1 MNKLKFLLLSI
12 FLFVIGC
19 SSSKPTNTFEDFRCY
34 PKAVYLIR
42 HAEKMIIE
50 GEKNP
55 ELTRVGINRAEALP
69 GALADVMPGFIYSS
83 EYKRTQK
90 TVAPLSKAWGRD
102 ISIKTAREPQLQI
115 EVALSH
121 CDQNVVIAGHSNTIP
136 HLISLFGIQDEISI
150 EDNQYGDLF
159 IIQWQEGKPSVTIE
173 HFGE

>member
-12 FLFVIGC
+12 FLFVTGC

-83 EYKRTQK
+83 EYTRTQQ
-90 TVAPLSKAWGRD
+90 TVAPLSKAWGLD

-121 CDQNVVIAGHSNTIP
+121 CDQNVVIAGHSNTIQIP
-136 HLISLFGIQDEISI
+136 FELHS
-150 EDNQYGDLF
+150 NQLELDWNSNGF
-159 IIQWQEGKPSVTIE
+159 
-173 HFGE
+173 